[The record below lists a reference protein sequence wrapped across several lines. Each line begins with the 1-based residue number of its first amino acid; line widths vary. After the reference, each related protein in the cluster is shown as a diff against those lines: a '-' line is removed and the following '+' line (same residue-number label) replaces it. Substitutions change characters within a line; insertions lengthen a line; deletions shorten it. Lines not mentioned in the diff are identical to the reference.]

1 MAEKIG
7 IRELKNQASSIL
19 RHVREEA
26 AEYVITHHGQPV
38 AILRPI
44 SAEDSEEMQKR
55 KSLEVWQNLLETGS
69 LLAAASG
76 VGVGG
81 KSALETLSEMRDE
94 ENQWPL

>member
-7 IRELKNQASSIL
+7 VRELKNQASSIL

-44 SAEDSEEMQKR
+44 RAEDSENLQKQ
-55 KSLEVWQNLLETGS
+55 KSLEVWRNLLEAGA
-69 LLAAASG
+69 LLSTSG
-76 VGVGG
+76 VGE
-81 KSALETLSEMRDE
+81 KSALEMLSEMRDE